1 MSQDRLKRRFA
12 VCAEQDRAALV
23 TFVTAGDPDV
33 ATSAAILAALPAAG
47 ADIIELGVP
56 FTDPM
61 ADGPV
66 IQAANIRALAGGMT
80 LARILDMVR
89 AFRAQDPDTPVILM
103 GYFNP
108 IFHYGVERFAK
119 DAQAAGVD
127 GAIVVDVPPEEDA
140 ELGGPLRAAGLHGV
154 RLATPTTDAERQGA
168 VCAAAS
174 GFLYYVSVAGI
185 TGGSSGSLEVIRAA
199 VTRLRAASG
208 LPVAVGFGIRTPAQ
222 AADIARI
229 ADGVVVGSAL
239 VALAGE
245 SPAETAPQRVAAEV
259 RALAAAVRAA
269 RSAEAA

>member
-1 MSQDRLKRRFA
+1 MPDRLSRRFKA
-12 VCAEQDRAALV
+12 CAEQGRAALV
-23 TFVTAGDPDV
+23 TFVTAGDPD
-33 ATSAAILAALPAAG
+33 AGTSAAILHALPAAG

-80 LARILDMVR
+80 LAKVLDMVQE
-89 AFRAQDPDTPVILM
+89 FRRIDAETPVILM

-108 IFHYGVERFAK
+108 IFLFGVARFAES
-119 DAQAAGVD
+119 AREVGVD
-127 GAIVVDVPPEEDA
+127 GVIVVDVPPEEDA
-140 ELGGPLRAAGLHGV
+140 ELGEPLRACGLHVV
-154 RLATPTTDAERQGA
+154 RLATPTTDAGRQAA

-174 GFLYYVSVAGI
+174 GFIYYVSVAGI
-185 TGGSSGSLEVIRAA
+185 TGGASGASDAIRAA
-199 VTRLRAASG
+199 VVRLRAASG
-208 LPVAVGFGIRTPAQ
+208 LPVAVGFGIRTPEQ
-222 AADIARI
+222 AAEIARI

-245 SPAETAPQRVAAEV
+245 GPAETAAARVACEV
-259 RALAAAVRAA
+259 QALSCAVRNA

>member
-1 MSQDRLKRRFA
+1 MPDRLTRRFA
-12 VCAEQDRAALV
+12 ACAEQNRAALV
-23 TFVTAGDPDV
+23 TFVTAGDPDA
-33 ATSAAILAALPAAG
+33 ATSAAILHALPAAG
-47 ADIIELGVP
+47 ADVIELGVP

-61 ADGPV
+61 ADGPA

-80 LARILDMVR
+80 LARVLEMVR
-89 AFRAQDPDTPVILM
+89 GFRAQDTDTPVILM

-108 IFHYGVERFAK
+108 IFHYGVTRFAQ

-127 GAIVVDVPPEEDA
+127 GVIVVDVPPEEDA
-140 ELGGPLRAAGLHGV
+140 ELGAPLRAVGLHVV
-154 RLATPTTDAERQGA
+154 RLATPTTDAQRQGA

-185 TGGSSGSLEVIRAA
+185 TGGASGALDAIRAA
-199 VTRLRAASG
+199 VSRLRAASG
-208 LPVAVGFGIRTPAQ
+208 LPVAVGFGIRTPEQ
-222 AADIARI
+222 AAGIARI

-245 SPAETAPQRVAAEV
+245 GPAAAATERVAAEV
-259 RALAAAVRAA
+259 RALATAVRNA